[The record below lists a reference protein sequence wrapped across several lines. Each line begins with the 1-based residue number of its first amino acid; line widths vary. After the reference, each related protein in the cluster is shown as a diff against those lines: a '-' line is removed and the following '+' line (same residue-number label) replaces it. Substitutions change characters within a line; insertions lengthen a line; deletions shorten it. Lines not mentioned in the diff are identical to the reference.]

1 MSKKFRL
8 TVSDAVGFEVK
19 GKLNDGGARPLDF
32 RFRVTAERIPVQTYR
47 EALAPDSGITT
58 RDFIHA
64 RLRSWSG
71 QTLVID
77 EDGVSADLCP
87 ESLDVM
93 LSLVGME
100 GAILG
105 AYLEA
110 LTVASTAEG
119 RAKN

>member
-1 MSKKFRL
+1 M
-8 TVSDAVGFEVK
+8 
-19 GKLNDGGARPLDF
+19 
-32 RFRVTAERIPVQTYR
+32 
-47 EALAPDSGITT
+47 
-58 RDFIHA
+58 
-64 RLRSWSG
+64 
-71 QTLVID
+71 
-77 EDGVSADLCP
+77 SADLCP